1 MEAFREYVVATAHVA
16 PKHAPF
22 YVGWV
27 RQAYQLAGAEI
38 GTPLSPE
45 AEQDALLRI
54 QGRSQDWQVRQA
66 RHALRLY
73 RYFLG
78 LGGAEKESDP
88 TAGDPAAWGELAAK
102 VQGVM
107 RLQHKSLATERS
119 YLLWA
124 RRFGAFT
131 GAKPPEDVGAE
142 DVTRFLS
149 WLAVERRVSCATQSQ
164 ALNALVFVF
173 RHGLGRDLEGLD
185 ASVRAQVRRRL
196 PVVLT
201 QSEVLRLFE
210 EMEGVRRLMAQMIYG
225 CGLRLQE
232 CLRLRVKDLD
242 LEQCLLTVRAGKG
255 DKDRVTILPETLV
268 PALMAHLTALRAVH
282 DRDRADHVP
291 GVELPN
297 ALDRKYPNA
306 GAEWPWF
313 WLFPA
318 KTLSVDP
325 RSHTVRRHH
334 VYPDNVQRWVKQAAE
349 AAGIAKRVT
358 VHSLRHSFATHLLE
372 RGYDLRTIQELL
384 GHANLQTTQ
393 IYTHVAKRNKLGVRS
408 PLDGP

>member
-1 MEAFREYVVATAHVA
+1 MEAFREYIVATAHVA
-16 PKHAPF
+16 ERHAPF

-27 RQAYQLAGAEI
+27 RQAYALADAEI

-45 AEQDALLRI
+45 AEQEALLRI

-78 LGGAEKESDP
+78 LGETERQRE
-88 TAGDPAAWGELAAK
+88 PAADDATAWERLAAR
-102 VQGVM
+102 VQEVM

-124 RRFGAFT
+124 RRFGTFA
-131 GAKPPEDVGAE
+131 GSKLPEDVGAE

-210 EMEGVRRLMAQMIYG
+210 QIEGVRRLMAQMIYG

-232 CLRLRVKDLD
+232 CLRLRVKDVD

-255 DKDRVTILPETLV
+255 DKDRVTILPESLV
-268 PALMAHLTALRAVH
+268 PTLMAHLTALRTVY
-282 DRDRADHVP
+282 DRDRANNVP
-291 GVELPN
+291 GVEMPG
-297 ALDRKYPNA
+297 ALERKYPNA

-325 RSHTVRRHH
+325 RSPTVRRHH
-334 VYPDNVQRWVKQAAE
+334 VYPDNVQRWVKQAAQ